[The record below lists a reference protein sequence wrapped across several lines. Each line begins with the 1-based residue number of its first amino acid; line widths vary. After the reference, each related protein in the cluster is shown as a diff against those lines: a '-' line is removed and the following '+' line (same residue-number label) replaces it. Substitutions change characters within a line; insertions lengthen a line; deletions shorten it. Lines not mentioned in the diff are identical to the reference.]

1 MGKTYRKVKSQD
13 RQKERNHKFK
23 EFRLKRK
30 IIKEMENYEQ
40 TEEMSEMQH
49 KVSHGSR

>member
-30 IIKEMENYEQ
+30 IIKELENNEQ
-40 TEEMSEMQH
+40 TEEMSEMQYE
-49 KVSHGSR
+49 VPQGSG